1 MISFTL
7 FERVKMAD
15 TDYSI
20 DLRTRSPFWA
30 RMASILTG
38 GRLVTPDKGSQ
49 MAGTSAHGVVGDS
62 VVTDER
68 NMQISTVWACI
79 RLISTVTASLPLD
92 VYQTKND
99 QRTKV
104 DNSHPLAKLL
114 RFRPNNFMTALE
126 FREAMTMQLCAYGNA
141 YAHVERNGVGDVISM
156 VPLMSANMEVRLS
169 DNGKNIIY
177 RYRRDTEYA
186 DFSQKEI
193 FHLKGFGFNGLTGL
207 SPLAFS
213 AKSAGVAI
221 AMEDNQR
228 EFFANGAKSPQI
240 LMTDGKVLTKEQRG
254 QLEEN
259 FKEIAGGPVKKRLW
273 ILESGFTTQPIGVS
287 PQDSEI
293 LAARKFQVAELAR
306 FYGVPPHLVGDV
318 DKTTSWG
325 SGIEQQNLGFLQYT
339 LKPYLDRWE
348 YSIER
353 WLVKE
358 SEQGI
363 IHAEHNL
370 DGLLRGDS
378 TSRASFMQ
386 IMVNT
391 GIRTVNEVRRL
402 DNLPPLP
409 GGDVAT
415 RQSQNVPITDLG
427 TNKEPRN
434 AGA

>member
-1 MISFTL
+1 
-7 FERVKMAD
+7 MAD

-92 VYQTKND
+92 VYETRDD
-99 QRTKV
+99 QRKKV
-104 DNSHPLAKLL
+104 PGTHPLAKLL

-186 DFSQKEI
+186 NFSQKEI

-273 ILESGFTTQPIGVS
+273 ILESGFTTQAIGVS

-358 SEQGI
+358 SEQGV

-415 RQSQNVPITDLG
+415 RQSQNIPITDLG
-427 TNKEPRN
+427 TNNGPRN
-434 AGA
+434 DGA

>member
-1 MISFTL
+1 
-7 FERVKMAD
+7 MAD

-49 MAGTSAHGVVGDS
+49 MAGTSAHGVVGES

-92 VYQTKND
+92 VYQTKDD
-99 QRTKV
+99 QRSKV
-104 DNSHPLAKLL
+104 PGTHPLAKLL

-141 YAHVERNGVGDVISM
+141 YAHVERNSVGDVISM

-169 DNGKNIIY
+169 ENGKTLIY

-273 ILESGFTTQPIGVS
+273 ILESGFTTQSIGVS

-325 SGIEQQNLGFLQYT
+325 TGIEQQNLGFLQYT

-358 SEQGI
+358 SEQGS

-378 TSRASFMQ
+378 ASRASFMQ

-415 RQSQNVPITDLG
+415 RQSQNIPITDLG
-427 TNKEPRN
+427 TNTKPLTE
-434 AGA
+434 GA

>member
-1 MISFTL
+1 
-7 FERVKMAD
+7 MAD

-156 VPLMSANMEVRLS
+156 APLMSANMEVRLS

-358 SEQGI
+358 SEQGV

-386 IMVNT
+386 IMVKT

>member
-1 MISFTL
+1 
-7 FERVKMAD
+7 MAD

-38 GRLVTPDKGSQ
+38 GRLVSPDKGSQ
-49 MAGTSAHGVVGDS
+49 MAGVSSHGSVGES

-79 RLISTVTASLPLD
+79 RLIATVTASLPLD
-92 VYQTKND
+92 VYETHNGERKKADSSN
-99 QRTKV
+99 
-104 DNSHPLAKLL
+104 PLAKLL

-141 YAHVERNGVGDVISM
+141 YAHVERNSVGDVISM
-156 VPLMSANMEVRLS
+156 IPLMSANMDVRLS
-169 DNGKNIIY
+169 ESGKKIIY
-177 RYRRDTEYA
+177 RYRRDEEYA

-259 FKEIAGGPVKKRLW
+259 FKEIAGGPVRKRLW

-287 PQDSEI
+287 PQDAQMLE
-293 LAARKFQVAELAR
+293 ARKFQVAELAR

-318 DKTTSWG
+318 EKTTSWG

-358 SEQGI
+358 SDQGVL
-363 IHAEHNL
+363 HAEHNL

-378 TSRASFMQ
+378 ASRAAFMQ
-386 IMVNT
+386 GMVNA
-391 GIRTVNEVRRL
+391 GIRTINEVRRL
-402 DNLPPLP
+402 DNLPPIP

-427 TNKEPRN
+427 TNKPLNE
-434 AGA
+434 GA

>member
-1 MISFTL
+1 
-7 FERVKMAD
+7 MAD

-92 VYQTKND
+92 VYQTKDN
-99 QRTKV
+99 QRSKV
-104 DNSHPLAKLL
+104 PGTHPLAKLL

-141 YAHVERNGVGDVISM
+141 YAHVERNSVGDVISM

-169 DNGKNIIY
+169 ENGKTIIY
-177 RYRRDTEYA
+177 RYQRDTEYA
-186 DFSQKEI
+186 NFSQKEI

-273 ILESGFTTQPIGVS
+273 ILESGFTTQAIGVS

-318 DKTTSWG
+318 EKTTSWG

-358 SEQGI
+358 SEQGT

-427 TNKEPRN
+427 TNNKSLNE
-434 AGA
+434 GT

>member
-1 MISFTL
+1 
-7 FERVKMAD
+7 MAD

-38 GRLVTPDKGSQ
+38 GRLVTPDNGSQ
-49 MAGTSAHGVVGDS
+49 MAGTSAHGTVGES
-62 VVTDER
+62 VVSDER
-68 NMQISTVWACI
+68 NMSISTVWACI

-92 VYQTKND
+92 VFETVDD
-99 QRTKV
+99 QRKKV
-104 DNSHPLAKLL
+104 GNQNPLAKLL

-141 YAHVERNGVGDVISM
+141 YAHVERNSVGDVISLL
-156 VPLMSANMEVRLS
+156 PLMSANMDVRL
-169 DNGKNIIY
+169 DGKNVIY
-177 RYRRDTEYA
+177 RYRRDSEYV
-186 DFSQKEI
+186 DFKPKEI
-193 FHLKGFGFNGLTGL
+193 FHLKGFGFNGLVGL

-259 FKEIAGGPVKKRLW
+259 FKEIAGGPVRKRLW
-273 ILESGFTTQPIGVS
+273 ILESGFTTQPIGIS
-287 PQDSEI
+287 PQDAQMLE
-293 LAARKFQVAELAR
+293 ARKFQVAELAR

-318 DKTTSWG
+318 EKTTSWG

-358 SEQGI
+358 SDQGRL
-363 IHAEHNL
+363 HAEHIPGRNP
-370 DGLLRGDS
+370 RGEERNRRS
-378 TSRASFMQ
+378 AGENAS
-386 IMVNT
+386 
-391 GIRTVNEVRRL
+391 GC
-402 DNLPPLP
+402 
-409 GGDVAT
+409 
-415 RQSQNVPITDLG
+415 
-427 TNKEPRN
+427 
-434 AGA
+434 

>member
-1 MISFTL
+1 
-7 FERVKMAD
+7 MAD

-38 GRLVTPDKGSQ
+38 GRLVSPDKGSQ
-49 MAGTSAHGVVGDS
+49 MAGTSAHGTVGES

-92 VYQTKND
+92 VYETVDDKRSKAGND
-99 QRTKV
+99 
-104 DNSHPLAKLL
+104 NPLARLL

-156 VPLMSANMEVRLS
+156 LPLMSANMDVRLS
-169 DNGKNIIY
+169 DNGKNVIY
-177 RYRRDTEYA
+177 RYRRDSEYV
-186 DFSQKEI
+186 DFSPKEI
-193 FHLKGFGFNGLTGL
+193 FHLKGFGFNGLVGL

-259 FKEIAGGPVKKRLW
+259 LKEIAGGPVRKRLW
-273 ILESGFTTQPIGVS
+273 ILESGFTTQPIGIS
-287 PQDSEI
+287 PQDAQMLE
-293 LAARKFQVAELAR
+293 ARKFQVAELAR

-318 DKTTSWG
+318 EKTTSWG

-358 SEQGI
+358 SDQGRL
-363 IHAEHNL
+363 HAEHNL

-378 TSRASFMQ
+378 ASRAAFMQ

-415 RQSQNVPITDLG
+415 RQSQNIPITDLG
-427 TNKEPRN
+427 TNTRPLTG
-434 AGA
+434 GA

>member
-1 MISFTL
+1 
-7 FERVKMAD
+7 MAD

-259 FKEIAGGPVKKRLW
+259 FKEIAGGQVKKRLW